1 MSIHSL
7 INNIPQSWK
16 TQINENPIF
25 ILENK
30 LNVICNIHVK
40 ELIKTKKGSRV
51 FYDIF
56 VGVNDFIPQG
66 NGRRKL
72 GTLMRMNRN
81 FIFSI

>member
-30 LNVICNIHVK
+30 LNVICSIYVK

-66 NGRRKL
+66 KWQAEIGDINE
-72 GTLMRMNRN
+72 NE
-81 FIFSI
+81 